1 LIEKR
6 KLLLGIKGYCT
17 DIAREKLSDE
27 KVISHYHSLW
37 RIEQSF
43 RMSKSGL
50 ETRPIYHRKQDA
62 ILAHAL
68 ICFVAL
74 MIEKFL
80 GLSTNLSLRGIR
92 SLVWSTTE
100 THVQDKL
107 TKEIF
112 TFRSPTK
119 DMMESPLGK
128 WVKKWNLLPH

>member
-1 LIEKR
+1 MAHRTIF
-6 KLLLGIKGYCT
+6 
-17 DIAREKLSDE
+17 SDE
-27 KVISHYHSLW
+27 QK
-37 RIEQSF
+37 R
-43 RMSKSGL
+43 L

-62 ILAHAL
+62 IRAHAL

-100 THVQDKL
+100 THVQDKF

-119 DMMESPLGK
+119 DTMESPLGK

>member
-62 ILAHAL
+62 IRAHAL